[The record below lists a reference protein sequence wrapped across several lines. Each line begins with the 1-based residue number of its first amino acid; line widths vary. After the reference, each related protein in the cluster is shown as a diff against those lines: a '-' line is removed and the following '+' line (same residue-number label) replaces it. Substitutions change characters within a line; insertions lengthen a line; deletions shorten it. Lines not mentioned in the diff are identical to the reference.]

1 MVAAFAATAALADPQ
16 LRNKRIFFY
25 SGTHPHRRTNAACL
39 ICCWAII
46 YLNQTPD
53 EAYAPFRGVHPPF
66 APFHDATPIT
76 CTYNLSVYD
85 CLCGLYK
92 AKNLQFFEFDTFDP
106 DEYEYYEEEGEE
118 DGNEA
123 APDVP
128 PLPPLSPARS
138 LSLPVGGGGAAPS
151 GGGASRCWR
160 TTSSFSPCSPAKLA

>member
-1 MVAAFAATAALADPQ
+1 MAVPSLPPSSVTQSAHFFSIDTELVYWNFFLDFGPLNLGQLHRFCSKLNAALADPQ
-16 LRNKRIFFY
+16 LRNKKIYFY

-106 DEYEYYEEEGEE
+106 DEYEYYEQ
-118 DGNEA
+118 
-123 APDVP
+123 V
-128 PLPPLSPARS
+128 S
-138 LSLPVGGGGAAPS
+138 
-151 GGGASRCWR
+151 
-160 TTSSFSPCSPAKLA
+160 KK